1 MIATYWCEKGVITP
15 LVWVESLRWKW
26 AKEKIFFKLL
36 GISFGLNLDGV
47 DVESFIIDKIKKK
60 NVILVFC
67 HLSLVGRAIV
77 LTYSLWYF
85 GAIWGVPPKFLRR
98 SNHYFGTLCG
108 EEHNTQ
114 LGLGYGGW
122 EIVPKS
128 PLKGLDYKTLKK
140 LWSHCYANKC

>member
-1 MIATYWCEKGVITP
+1 MTYWYEKGVITP

-26 AKEKIFFKLL
+26 AKEKILFKLL
-36 GISFGLNLDGV
+36 GISFGLNLDVV
-47 DVESFIIDKIKKK
+47 DVESFVIDKIKKK
-60 NVILVFC
+60 LSYWCFV
-67 HLSLVGRAIV
+67 HLSLVGRTIV
-77 LTYSLWYF
+77 LTFSLWYF
-85 GAIWGVPPKFLRR
+85 GAVWGVPPKFLRR
-98 SNHYFGTLCG
+98 SNHYFGTSCG

-128 PLKGLDYKTLKK
+128 PLKGLDNKTLKK